1 MKTQQRLRLREGL
14 RFHNWPIATKL
25 LAVSLGLAIIPLLI
39 AIAITGS
46 VSSDALTRQTRISLS
61 RLSYSVAQRIT
72 QSLTDKQGLLQ
83 VAAGDPTVAELLTAP
98 NPEARATLQGGGQQ
112 AIKNLLA
119 ASSAIDVV
127 GLYNATGTA
136 MAHSDPGLVGR
147 DFSTRDFVKAGLAG
161 EAYTS
166 PYRVDAASDTP
177 GLNLSSPVL
186 KGDQVVGAIAVRVKG
201 SFIIGML
208 EDALSAAGQDIN
220 ESERTAVQAY
230 LVNQQGIVVGQ
241 STDAGWLYHTLV
253 NADTPELRDQIATL
267 RPLGVACPDGTTQ
280 CETNQK
286 VPRTPEPIPAALP
299 LGETLLQG
307 LRADEGG
314 SYRYCRPA
322 SPAAVAGASGCP
334 GNWHIV
340 GFSPVRV
347 PSGTRTAAGANLLM
361 AVVDVPEDVFLQ
373 SVSRQRA
380 LGLGI
385 TAVIALLALLASL
398 LLAAVLAKPISRLAT
413 ISQEV
418 EADKPFQPERI
429 ADLVSHKDEVG
440 HLARVYSNMVVTLR
454 ARMAELRTIH
464 EIGRTMNSSV
474 QLPETLDY
482 VATAIRR
489 VINYDAAEI
498 CLYDQDLKRMA
509 VHLAVGGEPIGD
521 PPQTH
526 AVDRGLLARMMQTQ
540 AGVLVSDV
548 QAAPEAD
555 AGIQRTWRQVVPR
568 AFLGV
573 PLVAKGQVIGSIEL
587 VHRKPGAF
595 NQDNLRILES
605 IAVQAAVAVRNAQE
619 VLERESKL
627 KQEIQELHIEINEAK
642 REKEVQSIVGTE
654 YFQRLREKARRLRG
668 AGREPS
674 ESGQP

>member
-1 MKTQQRLRLREGL
+1 MKTQQRPGLREGL
-14 RFHNWPIATKL
+14 SFHNWPIATKL

-98 NPEARATLQGGGQQ
+98 SPEARATLQGDGQQ
-112 AIKNLLA
+112 AIQNLLS

-127 GLYNATGTA
+127 GLYDATGMA

-166 PYRVDAASDTP
+166 PYRVDAVSDTP

-186 KGDQVVGAIAVRVKG
+186 KGDRVVGVIAVRVKG
-201 SFIIGML
+201 SFIMGIL
-208 EDALSAAGQDIN
+208 EDALSAAGPDIN
-220 ESERTAVQAY
+220 ESERTAIQAY
-230 LVNQQGIVVGQ
+230 LVNGQGIVVGQ

-253 NADTPELRDQIATL
+253 NADTPELRDQMSTL
-267 RPLGVACPDGTTQ
+267 RPLGVACPDGATQ
-280 CETNQK
+280 CETNQM
-286 VPRTPEPIPAALP
+286 VPRMPELIPAAGP
-299 LGETLLQG
+299 LGETLMQG
-307 LRADEGG
+307 MRADEGG
-314 SYRYCRPA
+314 SYRYCRPD
-322 SPAAVAGASGCP
+322 SSAAAAGASGCQD
-334 GNWHIV
+334 NWHVV

-361 AVVDVPEDVFLQ
+361 AVVDIPEDVFLQ

-398 LLAAVLAKPISRLAT
+398 LLAAALAKPISRLAT

-429 ADLVSHKDEVG
+429 ADLASHKDEVG
-440 HLARVYSNMVVTLR
+440 HLARVYTNMVVALR

-498 CLYDQDLKRMA
+498 CLYEQNLTQMV

-526 AVDRGLLARMMQTQ
+526 AVDQGLLARMMRTQ
-540 AGVLVSDV
+540 AGVLVSDI

-555 AGIQRTWRQVVPR
+555 AGIQRTWRKIAPR

-573 PLVAKGQVIGSIEL
+573 PLMAKGQVIGSIEL
-587 VHRKPGAF
+587 VRREPGAF

-627 KQEIQELHIEINEAK
+627 MQEIQELHIEINEAK

-654 YFQRLREKARRLRG
+654 YFQKLREKARRLRG
-668 AGREPS
+668 ASREPS
-674 ESGQP
+674 ESDQP